1 MLPVYNFHYFLL
13 NAVKMRKPSH
23 AANTSKAIQDFN
35 RQCAEETLK
44 RVPSHQAKKYEK
56 RIQNYGI
63 DMGTKIGEGTFSKV
77 FSGVDLV

>member
-1 MLPVYNFHYFLL
+1 
-13 NAVKMRKPSH
+13 MRKPSH
-23 AANTSKAIQDFN
+23 ASNTSKAIQDFN

-44 RVPSHQAKKYEK
+44 CVPNHQPKKYEK

-63 DMGTKIGEGTFSKV
+63 DMGAKIGEGTFSKV